1 MSSMDA
7 LIRET
12 LNRTANTT
20 LDAVL
25 DIVASLKPEYMARSN
40 DVEAAQDDVVN
51 EVLRR
56 IHIFK
61 MKMNEGE

>member
-1 MSSMDA
+1 MNSMDA
-7 LIRET
+7 LIKET

-25 DIVASLKPEYMARSN
+25 DIVVSLKPEYMARSTE
-40 DVEAAQDDVVN
+40 VEAAQDDVVN

-56 IHIFK
+56 LHIFK
-61 MKMNEGE
+61 IKMNEGE